1 MDIPETHANAAPLYG
16 PRYSENPI
24 AAYRALRLEYGD
36 VAPIL
41 LEGDVPAWL
50 VLAFRE
56 AQFVLGNPDLFPSD
70 GRHWNL
76 WDQIPQDWPLRII
89 AAWSPALRFTEGAE
103 LERRTGAISD
113 VLTAVDATELARTCE
128 RAAEHLIDVFHPA
141 GTADLT
147 VQYALPLAVGV
158 LAYHYGLRGDG
169 LSALVDDILNASEQ
183 RSEAAFRNA
192 ATRIAGLVGQIRD
205 TQGGGS
211 QVPGGQ
217 RPGGQ
222 RPGRQ
227 GTGKPAAGTQGGG
240 LAARLAAHPAGLTNE
255 ELVIDLTL
263 MLAMASRAVS
273 DWIANTLRRMLGDDR
288 FALIVDG
295 GSVGVGQALTEVLWT
310 DSPTQNLMGRWAAWD
325 CDLAGRRIRKGD
337 LLVIGLQA
345 ANADPLVRP
354 ASFSD
359 VSVSRAHLAFGHGEH
374 ACPFGAPEIA
384 EIIARTAVETLL
396 DRLPDIALTL
406 PAGILPWRDMVWTR
420 SLLSLPVAFEPVSTT
435 EPATR

>member
-1 MDIPETHANAAPLYG
+1 MEIPETHANAAPLYG

-41 LEGDVPAWL
+41 LEGDVPAWF

-56 AQFVLGNPDLFPSD
+56 AQFVLGNPDLFPAD

-76 WDQIPQDWPLRII
+76 WDQIPEDWPLRII

-128 RAAEHLIDVFHPA
+128 RAAEHLIDVFHPV
-141 GTADLT
+141 GTADLM

-169 LSALVDDILNASEQ
+169 LSALVDDVLNASEQ
-183 RSEAAFRNA
+183 RSEAAFRSA
-192 ATRIAGLVGQIRD
+192 ASRVAGLVGQIRD
-205 TQGGGS
+205 AQGS
-211 QVPGGQ
+211 DSPVPGPHVPGSQ
-217 RPGGQ
+217 RPGK
-222 RPGRQ
+222 Q
-227 GTGKPAAGTQGGG
+227 GTGTQGAG

-288 FALIVDG
+288 FTLIVDG
-295 GSVGVGQALTEVLWT
+295 GSVGVSQALTEVLWT

-325 CDLAGRRIRKGD
+325 CELAGRRIRKGD

-359 VSVSRAHLAFGHGEH
+359 VSVSRAHLAFGHGDH

-384 EIIARTAVETLL
+384 EIIARTAIETLL
-396 DRLPDIALTL
+396 DRLPDVALTL
-406 PAGILPWRDMVWTR
+406 PAGILSWRDMVWTR
-420 SLLSLPVAFEPVSTT
+420 SLLSLPVAFEPVSGTD
-435 EPATR
+435 PGTR

>member
-1 MDIPETHANAAPLYG
+1 LTIMEIPETHANAAPLYG

-24 AAYRALRLEYGD
+24 AAYRALRLEHGA

-56 AQFVLGNPDLFPSD
+56 AQFVLGNPDLFSQD
-70 GRHWNL
+70 GRRWNL
-76 WDQIPQDWPLRII
+76 RDQIPGDWPLRVTTD
-89 AAWSPALRFTEGAE
+89 WSPALRFTEGAE

-169 LSALVDDILNASEQ
+169 LSALVDDILHASERESQ
-183 RSEAAFRNA
+183 AAFRSA
-192 ATRIAGLVGQIRD
+192 AIRIAGLVGQARD
-205 TQGGGS
+205 VQGGGS
-211 QVPGGQ
+211 HVTGN
-217 RPGGQ
+217 
-222 RPGRQ
+222 Q
-227 GTGKPAAGTQGGG
+227 GTGAHGGGLGGGG
-240 LAARLAAHPAGLTNE
+240 LAARLAAHPAGLTDE

-273 DWIANTLRRMLGDDR
+273 DWIASTLRRMLGDDR
-288 FALIVDG
+288 FMLIVDG
-295 GSVGVGQALTEVLWT
+295 GSVGVSQALAEVLWT
-310 DSPTQNLMGRWAAWD
+310 DCPRQNLLGRWAAWD

-345 ANADPLVRP
+345 ANADPQVRP

-359 VSVSRAHLAFGHGEH
+359 VSVSRAHLAFGHGDH

-396 DRLPDIALTL
+396 DRLPDVALTL

-420 SLLSLPVAFEPVSTT
+420 SLRSLPVAFEPASGTD
-435 EPATR
+435 PGTR

>member
-1 MDIPETHANAAPLYG
+1 MEIPETHANAAPLYG

-24 AAYRALRLEYGD
+24 AAYRALRLEHGD

-50 VLAFRE
+50 VLTFRE

-76 WDQIPQDWPLRII
+76 WGEIPQDWPLRFM
-89 AAWSPALRFTEGAE
+89 AAWSPSLRFTDGAE

-147 VQYALPLAVGV
+147 VQYALPLTVGV

-183 RSEAAFRNA
+183 RSEAALRKA
-192 ATRIAGLVGQIRD
+192 ATRIAGLVSQIRD
-205 TQGGGS
+205 AQDGGKQGGTQG
-211 QVPGGQ
+211 
-217 RPGGQ
+217 
-222 RPGRQ
+222 
-227 GTGKPAAGTQGGG
+227 AGAQGGG

-255 ELVIDLTL
+255 ELVIDLTM
-263 MLAMASRAVS
+263 MLAMASRAVA

-288 FALIVDG
+288 FTLTVDG
-295 GSVGVGQALTEVLWT
+295 GSVGVSQALTEVLWT
-310 DSPTQNLMGRWAAWD
+310 DSPAQNLLGRWAAWD

-359 VSVSRAHLAFGHGEH
+359 VGVSRAHLAFGHGDH

-396 DRLPDIALTL
+396 DRLPDVALTL
-406 PAGILPWRDMVWTR
+406 PAGILPWRDLVWTR

-435 EPATR
+435 DSAR